1 MKDKVDT
8 KDDPLC
14 DILLDS
20 IQTYAIF
27 IKDEHITYTRVLSS
41 MKLIVQKTTL
51 LKFVKIEFS
60 NASTSKI
67 IRQSPVYQLPEG
79 LITKF
84 IVCILRPSPP
94 TRSYH
99 PANSRYRANSLGAF
113 RQRAKPRIALDAIK
127 VPYNTRASK
136 RALYIPVAIVRAYI
150 YIRSDRSRYA
160 WRCARKRSAI
170 ACWRPNE

>member
-1 MKDKVDT
+1 MKDKVYT

-60 NASTSKI
+60 NASKI

-79 LITKF
+79 LIAKF
-84 IVCILRPSPP
+84 IVCIPRPSPP
-94 TRSYH
+94 HSFISSRELSVSRKQPRSVSPVSQTAYRTRRDQS
-99 PANSRYRANSLGAF
+99 PL
-113 RQRAKPRIALDAIK
+113 
-127 VPYNTRASK
+127 
-136 RALYIPVAIVRAYI
+136 
-150 YIRSDRSRYA
+150 
-160 WRCARKRSAI
+160 
-170 ACWRPNE
+170 